1 MPLGVPLQSRTCLV
15 MLPVESSLRRRRK
28 EIDGELYINSV
39 LSLLKKSHY
48 NIPFAHKYILY
59 FFSIHF
65 NCWFL
70 EVIVDSG
77 APCFFLLLLNGLNV
91 SCLLSIFDRDW
102 TYRALPRGS
111 CLHISCQTNAV
122 WKSCRNLNSLWVV
135 FLNQPFG
142 VSPSLNPYP
151 RYPWGTSYP
160 DPQIRVSPGFPTD
173 TSAGTYRYWNSV
185 TCLKCKPE
193 RFWLSLRCQILVT
206 WLFLHLL

>member
-91 SCLLSIFDRDW
+91 SCLLSIFDRD
-102 TYRALPRGS
+102 
-111 CLHISCQTNAV
+111 
-122 WKSCRNLNSLWVV
+122 
-135 FLNQPFG
+135 
-142 VSPSLNPYP
+142 
-151 RYPWGTSYP
+151 
-160 DPQIRVSPGFPTD
+160 
-173 TSAGTYRYWNSV
+173 
-185 TCLKCKPE
+185 
-193 RFWLSLRCQILVT
+193 
-206 WLFLHLL
+206 